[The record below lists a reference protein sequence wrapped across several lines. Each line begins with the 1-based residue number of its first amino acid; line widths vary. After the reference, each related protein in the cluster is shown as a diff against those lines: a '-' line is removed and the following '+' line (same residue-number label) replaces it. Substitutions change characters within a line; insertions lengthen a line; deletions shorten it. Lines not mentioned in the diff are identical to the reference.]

1 MILECGEFSIS
12 TQELQALA
20 SLDSRQYGFLKLS
33 APENIKKKAL
43 VLKAVKYLERMLI
56 QAYNQQKAQDEN
68 KSEKP
73 KDAAAT
79 PDGAVDGE
87 ECAVKIKQE
96 RNPLCDVD
104 VKIDENLPAEIMSDT
119 EARPVA
125 ADGAKDETD
134 GDKTEPASGSDAGDE
149 SEKSV
154 EDSLLEKDINIDPKT
169 YCKLGHFHLLLEDY
183 EKALSAYQKYYAL
196 KADHWRDAPFL
207 YGLGLVY
214 FHYNA
219 FRWAIKS
226 FQKLL
231 YVCPDFTR
239 ANEVHLRIGLMLKVN
254 ADYEQSLK
262 HLQLALND
270 SSPCTLTKSDIRF
283 HIAHLYE
290 VQNKYKPAKEAYE
303 RLLAS
308 KQLTASLKADIYRQ
322 LGWMYHTVDILGDK
336 VHRERLAIH
345 CLQKSIEA
353 EPRSG
358 QTLYLLGRC
367 FAGINKVHD
376 AFIAYRNSVEKSEG
390 NADTWC
396 SIGVLYQQQNQPMDA
411 LQAYICAVQLDKSH
425 SAAWTNL
432 GILYESCNQPR
443 DAYACFRN
451 ATINQDQQKERTV
464 SACEKTPT
472 AGSSTKGAGS
482 PQQSAGTTGS
492 SASGGTA
499 AGGST
504 GGGAS
509 DNSGLSSVVSSG
521 NSGGDSSGQ
530 ANAGS
535 NSRSQSLAQRIK
547 FLQQHL
553 GNAPMPSITSKR
565 RQLPSIEEAWNLPI
579 SNEMSSRQQQ
589 TAQAQQRQFQ
599 KGYGQ
604 GTQFH
609 PGQQQPVGSN
619 NGLPNKRFKTE
630 DGGMPMGGRVAGV
643 AAGGPQGVQPF
654 MNQQQFQMM
663 QFLQNQTNLT
673 THQQSLLQTLVQQ
686 YRQMQHQQRLQ
697 HQQRA
702 LQQQQQQ
709 QQQQSVQFQ
718 GQGSG
723 IAQQQQQQQQQQLVA
738 AGNKTPQSGIVPQT
752 ASGGGGGFVNDGHF
766 SPATGQSQQAAG
778 MPYKSAGGTYAPS
791 GFPGAATAPGAG
803 FTQISSSTTV
813 LQSPQ
818 QQQQQQQQ
826 PQPHQADLDQELQAL
841 LSSKDDKATF
851 AETLLKQFSSESMD
865 IKDPKLLEQQQ
876 TKAGGSGTMVT
887 ATVDSTSTSN
897 NTKSPPIKAE
907 ATSTTATNR
916 QQQQYQLAKHDIKL
930 EPVIKLEKLC
940 TDSLSA
946 SSEYAISM
954 TAKEIRDLVRKRG
967 GGSAGDPKDVPAI
980 CSVLNADAPP
990 PCPPDCPPTRLT
1002 REQLQPPTPSVFLEN
1017 KKDAFSPQLQEFCLK
1032 HPIAVVR
1039 QLGAALKLDLG
1050 LFSTKTLV
1058 EANPDHSVE
1067 VRTQVH
1073 QSPDEN
1079 WDGNKNSKVWACISH
1094 RSHTTIAKYAQYQAS
1109 SFSDK
1114 IKEERDRL
1122 AGILNASTNSDSD
1135 SKDSISNSSGAGGA
1149 SAAGSGNGKRKK
1161 CKNSNKM
1168 LRFGTNVDLSDE
1180 RKWKAQL
1187 QELQKLPPFARVVS
1201 AANMLSHVGH
1211 MILGMNTVQLYMKVP
1226 GSRTPGHQE
1235 NNNFCSININ
1245 IGPGD
1250 CEWFATPDS
1259 YWGGI
1264 QALCE
1269 KNNINYLHG
1278 SWWPALEDLY
1288 AENIPVYR
1296 FTQRPGDL
1304 VWVNAGCVHWVQAI
1318 GWCNNI
1324 AWNVGPLTARQYQ
1337 LAVERY
1343 EWNKLESYKSIV
1355 PMVHLSWNLAR
1366 NIKVSDPKL
1375 FDAIKTCLMQTM
1387 KHCMQILEYVK
1398 SLNVEVRFHGRGKNE
1413 ASHYCGQCEVEVFN
1427 ILFIREQEKRHIVH
1441 CMGCAR
1447 KQSPTLQGFVCLEEY
1462 KMAEL
1467 MQVFDAFVLHT
1478 PPPPLPP
1485 QQQSS
1490 SPSQIAATGPTP
1502 QSSPPVMTASS
1513 SSSVTSSNVTAGAVS
1528 CASGSMLGGGAVS
1541 GVASSSS
1548 VAVSSVAS

>member
-1 MILECGEFSIS
+1 
-12 TQELQALA
+12 
-20 SLDSRQYGFLKLS
+20 
-33 APENIKKKAL
+33 
-43 VLKAVKYLERMLI
+43 
-56 QAYNQQKAQDEN
+56 
-68 KSEKP
+68 
-73 KDAAAT
+73 
-79 PDGAVDGE
+79 
-87 ECAVKIKQE
+87 
-96 RNPLCDVD
+96 
-104 VKIDENLPAEIMSDT
+104 
-119 EARPVA
+119 
-125 ADGAKDETD
+125 
-134 GDKTEPASGSDAGDE
+134 
-149 SEKSV
+149 
-154 EDSLLEKDINIDPKT
+154 
-169 YCKLGHFHLLLEDY
+169 
-183 EKALSAYQKYYAL
+183 
-196 KADHWRDAPFL
+196 
-207 YGLGLVY
+207 
-214 FHYNA
+214 
-219 FRWAIKS
+219 
-226 FQKLL
+226 
-231 YVCPDFTR
+231 
-239 ANEVHLRIGLMLKVN
+239 MLKVN
-254 ADYEQSLK
+254 GDYEQSLK

-270 SSPCTLTKSDIRF
+270 SSPCTLAQLEIRF

-290 VQNKYKPAKEAYE
+290 VQSKYKSAKDAYE
-303 RLLAS
+303 RLLTN

-322 LGWMYHTVDILGDK
+322 LGWMYHTVDLVGDK
-336 VHRERLAIH
+336 VQRDRLAIY

-451 ATINQDQQKERTV
+451 ATINQDQQKDRTV
-464 SACEKTPT
+464 SACEKVTVPAASSGKANAST
-472 AGSSTKGAGS
+472 AQSAGSGTATATSGGASSTGSASNVAASTTDGSSTIAATS
-482 PQQSAGTTGS
+482 SLAPVLE
-492 SASGGTA
+492 SAST
-499 AGGST
+499 T
-504 GGGAS
+504 
-509 DNSGLSSVVSSG
+509 SS
-521 NSGGDSSGQ
+521 
-530 ANAGS
+530 S
-535 NSRSQSLAQRIK
+535 NRSQSLTQRIK

-589 TAQAQQRQFQ
+589 SAQAQQRQFQ

-604 GTQFH
+604 GAQFH
-609 PGQQQPVGSN
+609 PGQQPQQQVGSN
-619 NGLPNKRFKTE
+619 NGLPNKRFKPE
-630 DGGMPMGGRVAGV
+630 DGRPGAPTGGV
-643 AAGGPQGVQPF
+643 AAGQPVPSF
-654 MNQQQFQMM
+654 YLNQQQLLQL
-663 QFLQNQTNLT
+663 QFLQNQNNLT
-673 THQQSLLQTLVQQ
+673 AQQQAMLQTLANQHRLMQ
-686 YRQMQHQQRLQ
+686 QHQHLQQMRLQ
-697 HQQRA
+697 QRNQQLQQQ

-709 QQQQSVQFQ
+709 QQQQPPFS
-718 GQGSG
+718 GQQPPSG
-723 IAQQQQQQQQQQLVA
+723 GFVVA

-752 ASGGGGGFVNDGHF
+752 AAGFVNDGHF
-766 SPATGQSQQAAG
+766 SPATGQSQQTAG

-791 GFPGAATAPGAG
+791 GFPVPTTQTSG
-803 FTQISSSTTV
+803 FTQISSTSNN
-813 LQSPQ
+813 S
-818 QQQQQQQQ
+818 
-826 PQPHQADLDQELQAL
+826 ADIELQAL
-841 LSSKDDKATF
+841 LSSKDDKASL
-851 AETLLKQFSSESMD
+851 AESLLNQLGSTP
-865 IKDPKLLEQQQ
+865 KDASGA
-876 TKAGGSGTMVT
+876 TDGSSGT
-887 ATVDSTSTSN
+887 TVSGA

-907 ATSTTATNR
+907 ATSTTTAATGGVKR
-916 QQQQYQLAKHDIKL
+916 QLSGTKQDLIKF
-930 EPVIKLEKLC
+930 EPVVKIEKLPSPLSG
-940 TDSLSA
+940 TDGFAGSGTSN
-946 SSEYAISM
+946 SDFKISM
-954 TAKEIRDLVRKRG
+954 TSKDVQQLVRRQRTM
-967 GGSAGDPKDVPAI
+967 GDLKDVPAV
-980 CSVLNADAPP
+980 CSVLASDAPP

-1058 EANPDHSVE
+1058 EANPDHTVE

-1114 IKEERDRL
+1114 IKEERDKL
-1122 AGILNASTNSDSD
+1122 AGISTASTNSDSD
-1135 SKDSISNSSGAGGA
+1135 SKDSISNSGSACGGGAGG
-1149 SAAGSGNGKRKK
+1149 SGGTGSGGAGGNGKRKK
-1161 CKNSNKM
+1161 CKNGNKM

-1288 AENIPVYR
+1288 AANIPVYR

-1375 FDAIKTCLMQTM
+1375 YELIKTCLMQTI
-1387 KHCMQILEYVK
+1387 KHCMQVLEYVK
-1398 SLNVEVRFHGRGKNE
+1398 SLHMEVRFHGRGKNE
-1413 ASHYCGQCEVEVFN
+1413 ASHYCGQCELEVFN
-1427 ILFIREQEKRHIVH
+1427 VLFIREQEKRHIVH

-1447 KQSPTLQGFVCLEEY
+1447 KQSPGLQGFVCLEEY
-1462 KMAEL
+1462 TLDEL
-1467 MQVFDAFVLHT
+1467 MQVYDAFVLHT

-1485 QQQSS
+1485 IAASGAGTNTTTAGPLPTQSPQHQHHQQTAASPAGSGGASGTLISLSS
-1490 SPSQIAATGPTP
+1490 STA
-1502 QSSPPVMTASS
+1502 TASS
-1513 SSSVTSSNVTAGAVS
+1513 
-1528 CASGSMLGGGAVS
+1528 C
-1541 GVASSSS
+1541 SSSS
-1548 VAVSSVAS
+1548 AMSGTASGNGGGSVPVSSVAS

>member
-1 MILECGEFSIS
+1 MMRSRWRLGGMVLAIL
-12 TQELQALA
+12 LALTT
-20 SLDSRQYGFLKLS
+20 S
-33 APENIKKKAL
+33 
-43 VLKAVKYLERMLI
+43 
-56 QAYNQQKAQDEN
+56 
-68 KSEKP
+68 
-73 KDAAAT
+73 
-79 PDGAVDGE
+79 
-87 ECAVKIKQE
+87 
-96 RNPLCDVD
+96 
-104 VKIDENLPAEIMSDT
+104 
-119 EARPVA
+119 
-125 ADGAKDETD
+125 
-134 GDKTEPASGSDAGDE
+134 
-149 SEKSV
+149 
-154 EDSLLEKDINIDPKT
+154 
-169 YCKLGHFHLLLEDY
+169 
-183 EKALSAYQKYYAL
+183 
-196 KADHWRDAPFL
+196 
-207 YGLGLVY
+207 
-214 FHYNA
+214 
-219 FRWAIKS
+219 IKS

-231 YVCPDFTR
+231 YVCPDFAR
-239 ANEVHLRIGLMLKVN
+239 ANEVHLRLGLMLKVN
-254 ADYEQSLK
+254 GDYEQSLK

-270 SSPCTLTKSDIRF
+270 SSPCTLAQLEIRF

-290 VQNKYKPAKEAYE
+290 VQNKYKTAKEAYE
-303 RLLAS
+303 RLLAN

-322 LGWMYHTVDILGDK
+322 LGWMYHTVDLLGDK
-336 VHRERLAIH
+336 AQRERLAIH

-451 ATINQDQQKERTV
+451 ATINQDQQKDRTV
-464 SACEKTPT
+464 SASDKGTTTAANKTNT
-472 AGSSTKGAGS
+472 ATGT
-482 PQQSAGTTGS
+482 AGTTGS
-492 SASGGTA
+492 SGTGSAGSSSAVSVASVTSEASNTTASTTGGSLSSAVLNDLSGG
-499 AGGST
+499 
-504 GGGAS
+504 
-509 DNSGLSSVVSSG
+509 SG
-521 NSGGDSSGQ
+521 NSS
-530 ANAGS
+530 A
-535 NSRSQSLAQRIK
+535 NSRLQSLTQRIK

-589 TAQAQQRQFQ
+589 TTQAQARQFQ

-604 GTQFH
+604 GAQYH
-609 PGQQQPVGSN
+609 PGQQPQPQQVGSN
-619 NGLPNKRFKTE
+619 NGLPNK
-630 DGGMPMGGRVAGV
+630 P
-643 AAGGPQGVQPF
+643 
-654 MNQQQFQMM
+654 
-663 QFLQNQTNLT
+663 
-673 THQQSLLQTLVQQ
+673 
-686 YRQMQHQQRLQ
+686 
-697 HQQRA
+697 
-702 LQQQQQQ
+702 
-709 QQQQSVQFQ
+709 
-718 GQGSG
+718 
-723 IAQQQQQQQQQQLVA
+723 
-738 AGNKTPQSGIVPQT
+738 
-752 ASGGGGGFVNDGHF
+752 
-766 SPATGQSQQAAG
+766 TGQSQQTAG

-791 GFPGAATAPGAG
+791 GFPVSSSQTSSSG
-803 FTQISSSTTV
+803 FTQITSTSSSN
-813 LQSPQ
+813 
-818 QQQQQQQQ
+818 
-826 PQPHQADLDQELQAL
+826 QADIDNELQAL

-851 AETLLKQFSSESMD
+851 AESLLKQLSSTESG
-865 IKDPKLLEQQQ
+865 KD
-876 TKAGGSGTMVT
+876 
-887 ATVDSTSTSN
+887 DSNALAPSSSSS
-897 NTKSPPIKAE
+897 KSPPIKAE
-907 ATSTTATNR
+907 ATSTTTAATISATTTKR
-916 QQQQYQLAKHDIKL
+916 QDAVKL
-930 EPVIKLEKLC
+930 EPVVKIEKLPSP
-940 TDSLSA
+940 TAGLDGSIGMNSSSSSSLSDFK
-946 SSEYAISM
+946 ISM
-954 TAKEIRDLVRKRG
+954 SAKDINQQVRRQRA
-967 GGSAGDPKDVPAI
+967 AGELKDVPAI
-980 CSVLNADAPP
+980 CSVLAADAPP

-1058 EANPDHSVE
+1058 EANPDHTVE

-1114 IKEERDRL
+1114 IKEERDKL
-1122 AGILNASTNSDSD
+1122 AGISTASTNSDSD
-1135 SKDSISNSSGAGGA
+1135 SKDSISNSSSACGGTGAGASGA
-1149 SAAGSGNGKRKK
+1149 NSASGTGGGSNGKRKK
-1161 CKNSNKM
+1161 CKNGNKM

-1375 FDAIKTCLMQTM
+1375 FELIKTCLMQTM
-1387 KHCMQILEYVK
+1387 RHCMQVLEYVK
-1398 SLNVEVRFHGRGKNE
+1398 SLHIEVRFHGRAKNE

-1427 ILFIREQEKRHIVH
+1427 VLFIREQEKRHIVH

-1447 KQSPTLQGFVCLEEY
+1447 KQSPGLQGFVCLEEY
-1462 KMAEL
+1462 TLDEL
-1467 MQVFDAFVLHT
+1467 MQVYDAFVLHT

-1485 QQQSS
+1485 IAPGATGTLPTQSPQQQQSTAS
-1490 SPSQIAATGPTP
+1490 SPSGGSLI
-1502 QSSPPVMTASS
+1502 TASS
-1513 SSSVTSSNVTAGAVS
+1513 STATSTTAAAAVPATAAAS
-1528 CASGSMLGGGAVS
+1528 C
-1541 GVASSSS
+1541 SSSS
-1548 VAVSSVAS
+1548 VAAMSGATGGGSNANSVPVSSLAS